1 MNQLIMILLISILV
15 LVHEAGHFVA
25 ARIFNVRVTRFG
37 IGMPIGPSWR
47 LFKWKNT
54 VFYIHAFLFGGY
66 VSFAEPK
73 PEINEK
79 DDKKQE
85 LDDEEYLDKDS
96 PELYENKTIGQ
107 KLIIVTAGVIM
118 NVVFAIFL
126 VMMCAL
132 IFHKLPSNSQN
143 IYVASFSDKVT
154 SNAQARGILPKDK
167 ILSVNNQKINTLYQ
181 LSFFAQN
188 SKLFDNYA
196 QESLY
201 SENLKELKKLNSKI
215 KNENEIIP
223 QNIKIILPK
232 TKTENPLNVNENVL
246 KGLERYKKDGIELN
260 KTQIELRN
268 EIYKQKDYVSKGNVT
283 LKDIALSLSDT
294 YKPVSIKVLRN
305 NKEIEIKNVF
315 VDKSGLFGMLLNV
328 EEVYTQTKT
337 PKQIVLKS
345 LDYTY
350 STTAMMLFGLW
361 QLLSGKVS
369 AADMHGVIAVVKVG
383 GDIIASKGFLNGILL
398 TAMISMNLAIM
409 NILPI
414 PALDGGHVMFLIIE
428 KVTGKKPDRELSEK
442 ITNFFFFLL
451 IILMVSIC
459 YNDIFALV
467 TRKF

>member
-223 QNIKIILPK
+223 QNIKINLPK

-260 KTQIELRN
+260 KAQIELRN
-268 EIYKQKDYVSKGNVT
+268 EIYKKKDYVSKGNVT

>member
-201 SENLKELKKLNSKI
+201 NENLKELKKLNSKI

-223 QNIKIILPK
+223 QNIEINLPK

-246 KGLERYKKDGIELN
+246 KGLEKYKKDGIELN

-305 NKEIEIKNVF
+305 NKEIEIKNIF

>member
-201 SENLKELKKLNSKI
+201 SENLKELKKINSKI

-223 QNIKIILPK
+223 QNIKINLPK

-246 KGLERYKKDGIELN
+246 KGLEKYKKDGIELN

-305 NKEIEIKNVF
+305 NKEIEIKNIF

>member
-154 SNAQARGILPKDK
+154 SNAQARGIMPKDK

-223 QNIKIILPK
+223 QNIKINLPK

-260 KTQIELRN
+260 KAQIELRN
-268 EIYKQKDYVSKGNVT
+268 EIYKKKDYVSKGNVT

>member
-223 QNIKIILPK
+223 QNIKINLPK

-246 KGLERYKKDGIELN
+246 KGLEKYKKDGIELN

-337 PKQIVLKS
+337 NSFK
-345 LDYTY
+345 
-350 STTAMMLFGLW
+350 
-361 QLLSGKVS
+361 
-369 AADMHGVIAVVKVG
+369 
-383 GDIIASKGFLNGILL
+383 
-398 TAMISMNLAIM
+398 IS
-409 NILPI
+409 
-414 PALDGGHVMFLIIE
+414 
-428 KVTGKKPDRELSEK
+428 
-442 ITNFFFFLL
+442 
-451 IILMVSIC
+451 
-459 YNDIFALV
+459 
-467 TRKF
+467 

>member
-223 QNIKIILPK
+223 QNIKINLPK

-246 KGLERYKKDGIELN
+246 KGLEKYKKDGIELN

-305 NKEIEIKNVF
+305 NKEIEIKNIF

>member
-201 SENLKELKKLNSKI
+201 NENLKELKKLNSKI

-223 QNIKIILPK
+223 QNIKINLPK

-246 KGLERYKKDGIELN
+246 KGLEKYKKDGIELN
-260 KTQIELRN
+260 KIQIELRN
-268 EIYKQKDYVSKGNVT
+268 EIYKKKDYVSKGNVT

>member
-1 MNQLIMILLISILV
+1 MNEVIMILLISILV

-223 QNIKIILPK
+223 QNIKINLPK

-246 KGLERYKKDGIELN
+246 KGLEKYKKDGIELN

-305 NKEIEIKNVF
+305 NKEIEIKNIF

>member
-223 QNIKIILPK
+223 QNIKINLPK

-260 KTQIELRN
+260 KAQIELRN
-268 EIYKQKDYVSKGNVT
+268 EIYKKKDYVSKGNVT

-337 PKQIVLKS
+337 SKQIVLKS

>member
-73 PEINEK
+73 PEINEN

-107 KLIIVTAGVIM
+107 KLISVTAGVIM

-223 QNIKIILPK
+223 QNIKINLPK

-246 KGLERYKKDGIELN
+246 KGLEKYKKDGIELN